1 MNAYVTNDWNEC
13 SGSWMGGVYDSL
25 GWVIEMA
32 LPEEDTK
39 KKKKR
44 VRQAEK
50 KTVHLFVHRLCFW
63 IRWFR
68 GRPSQLFRRPHV
80 GGMPASVGCVWVRNE
95 NETIAR
101 ESVMHG

>member
-1 MNAYVTNDWNEC
+1 
-13 SGSWMGGVYDSL
+13 MGGVYDSL

-50 KTVHLFVHRLCFW
+50 KLSIYSYIVCASGFDGLGADPPSYFVVL
-63 IRWFR
+63 
-68 GRPSQLFRRPHV
+68 
-80 GGMPASVGCVWVRNE
+80 M
-95 NETIAR
+95 
-101 ESVMHG
+101 